1 MTTTTQ
7 DVLRPAPGGIKGWVM
22 AFVVQT
28 VLPRLLSLLQWL
40 PWNRRLGVVFATR
53 YDEVREVYLN
63 DRAFRVTYKEKLDVI
78 MGEQPFFLGMD
89 DTEDYRRDT
98 AAMRKVI
105 RIDDIQERLAP
116 AVVRL
121 GREFVDNGEGEIEV
135 VDQLV
140 RRITFDL
147 YQDYFG
153 IPNPPGEDLRVWATR
168 LFEFQF
174 ADGGNDPALG
184 EEVNRIAPAL
194 RDYIDQLIVKR
205 KKEQDKGEDKDDV
218 LGRCIEMQARSE
230 PGFSDLQ
237 IRSSLVGF
245 IVGGPPQPPM
255 VVPQALEQLL
265 RRPEALRGAQLA
277 AQRNDDKLLA
287 GYIFEALRFD
297 PLAPFM
303 PRVATRKTMIAAG
316 TRRAVEVPEGTTVF
330 VAFSSAMMD
339 DRRVSVPKMFDP
351 NRLSHEYIHFGY
363 GHHQCFGIHMN
374 KALLPLMLKP
384 LLQRKNLRRAP
395 GARGKLSKRGV
406 FAERLWVQYDSA

>member
-28 VLPRLLSLLQWL
+28 VLPRLLSLLRWL

-53 YDEVREVYLN
+53 YDEVREVYAN

-153 IPNPPGEDLRVWATR
+153 IPNPPGQDLRLWATR

-174 ADGGNDPALG
+174 ADGGNDPALR

-205 KKEQDKGEDKDDV
+205 KKEKDKGEDKDDV

>member
-53 YDEVREVYLN
+53 YDEVREVYAN

-153 IPNPPGEDLRVWATR
+153 IPNPPGQDLRLW
-168 LFEFQF
+168 
-174 ADGGNDPALG
+174 
-184 EEVNRIAPAL
+184 
-194 RDYIDQLIVKR
+194 
-205 KKEQDKGEDKDDV
+205 
-218 LGRCIEMQARSE
+218 ARSH
-230 PGFSDLQ
+230 
-237 IRSSLVGF
+237 R
-245 IVGGPPQPPM
+245 
-255 VVPQALEQLL
+255 
-265 RRPEALRGAQLA
+265 
-277 AQRNDDKLLA
+277 
-287 GYIFEALRFD
+287 
-297 PLAPFM
+297 
-303 PRVATRKTMIAAG
+303 
-316 TRRAVEVPEGTTVF
+316 
-330 VAFSSAMMD
+330 
-339 DRRVSVPKMFDP
+339 
-351 NRLSHEYIHFGY
+351 
-363 GHHQCFGIHMN
+363 
-374 KALLPLMLKP
+374 
-384 LLQRKNLRRAP
+384 
-395 GARGKLSKRGV
+395 
-406 FAERLWVQYDSA
+406 